1 MGDTVLRAAEATHVG
16 RVIGSSL
23 QQKLDDLLT
32 EDTDLC
38 CPISLV
44 LLSEPVVASD
54 GFMYEKASLKQLL
67 STNAISPMTREGL
80 KKEFF
85 PAMERKKKAF
95 EFRETRSKELLAFAD
110 EAMSAEQQQMAVE
123 ATERVLEYIKALP
136 PASCA
141 SIRTKLGDST
151 SSWVVLI

>member
-44 LLSEPVVASD
+44 LLSDPVVASD
-54 GFMYEKASLKQLL
+54 GFMYEKASLEQLL
-67 STNAISPMTREGL
+67 RTGPNAISPMTRQGL
-80 KKEFF
+80 QPHFF
-85 PAMERKKKAF
+85 PAVDCKKKAF
-95 EFRETRSKELLAFAD
+95 EFREMRSKELLAFAD
-110 EAMSAEQQQMAVE
+110 EAIVAGKQQMAVE
-123 ATERVLEYIKALP
+123 AAERVAEYIKALP
-136 PASCA
+136 VGSCT
-141 SIRTKLGDST
+141 SIE
-151 SSWVVLI
+151 